1 MTRTPLSQRTL
12 PNYTR
17 GQEIANMVTHII
29 GAALG
34 FFVLICVVWQSAL
47 SRNITA
53 LVTGSIYAFT
63 MIGLYVISSIYHGLL
78 PSIGKK
84 VMQVLDHCSIYC
96 LIAATY
102 TPITLAAIY
111 PRYPAV
117 GLMMLILQW
126 LIASVCI
133 VFSAI
138 DLRRFRVI
146 EMVSY
151 IFMGWMAV
159 LFMKPVVTSIGSN
172 NFAWIL
178 MGGVVYTIGSIL
190 YNLGKK
196 KNPGFHVIFH
206 VFCLLG
212 SGLQA
217 VAVVRIC
224 AGVLI

>member
-1 MTRTPLSQRTL
+1 MIRTPLHQRTL

-34 FFVLICVVWQSAL
+34 LFVLICVVWQSAL
-47 SRNITA
+47 SSDVTA

-78 PSIGKK
+78 PCTGKK

-102 TPITLAAIY
+102 TPITLVAIW
-111 PRYPAV
+111 PRYPAAA
-117 GLMMLILQW
+117 LAMLLLQW
-126 LIASVCI
+126 LIAAVCI

-138 DLRRFRVI
+138 DLRRFRII
-146 EMVSY
+146 EMISY

-159 LFMKPVVTSIGSN
+159 LFVKPVVSSIGMN
-172 NFAWIL
+172 NFLWIL
-178 MGGVVYTIGSIL
+178 AGGIVYTIGSIL

-217 VAVVRIC
+217 VAVIRIC
-224 AGVLI
+224 ASVFV

>member
-1 MTRTPLSQRTL
+1 MTRTPLSERTL

-34 FFVLICVVWQSAL
+34 IFVLICVVWQSAV

-53 LVTGSIYAFT
+53 LITGSIYAFT

-78 PSIGKK
+78 PSMGKK

-102 TPITLAAIY
+102 TPITLVAIW
-111 PRYPAV
+111 PRYPAAALV
-117 GLMMLILQW
+117 ILLLQW
-126 LIASVCI
+126 GIASVCI

-138 DLRRFRVI
+138 DLRRFRII

-159 LFMKPVVTSIGSN
+159 LFMRPVVDSIGIN
-172 NFAWIL
+172 NFMWIL
-178 MGGVVYTIGSIL
+178 LGGVVFTIGSVL

-217 VAVVRIC
+217 VAVIRIC
-224 AGVLI
+224 ASLFV